1 MREALTSAHQ
11 GSIVMNDNLEN
22 RIRERAYEIW
32 TAHGC
37 VEGQA
42 DHHWLTAEREILAT
56 PPAPTPAARKRVP
69 PTKKRRQPA
78 RAKKPVASKP
88 VPLKPVS

>member
-1 MREALTSAHQ
+1 MREALTFAHQ

-42 DHHWLTAEREILAT
+42 DHHWLTAEQEILAA
-56 PPAPTPAARKRVP
+56 PPAPTPAARKRVAP
-69 PTKKRRQPA
+69 KKRRPPA
-78 RAKKPVASKP
+78 RAKKPVALKP
-88 VPLKPVS
+88 VALKPVS